1 MFSSFSLPT
10 FFFFFFFPV
19 IRSRTP
25 VAPLVNCVV
34 SQKSWT
40 ANSEF
45 AVSVCGSGDSEACSD
60 DGFSGIL
67 AFSSFFLPR
76 VRWWMFEGL
85 IWHWDASEYVGNQRN
100 TQREVSRRALFT
112 RERTRGKTHPVPF
125 IPPYTSAP
133 KKKTHLKLECVF
145 FFSTKLALTHV

>member
-67 AFSSFFLPR
+67 AFPPFSSRGLGDGCLKVWSDTETRLNTWKSKEHAKGSKQTGFIYEGTDSRENTPR
-76 VRWWMFEGL
+76 
-85 IWHWDASEYVGNQRN
+85 
-100 TQREVSRRALFT
+100 
-112 RERTRGKTHPVPF
+112 PF
-125 IPPYTSAP
+125 YSAVHFGAEEE
-133 KKKTHLKLECVF
+133 KHLKLECVF

>member
-67 AFSSFFLPR
+67 AFPPFSSR
-76 VRWWMFEGL
+76 GL
-85 IWHWDASEYVGNQRN
+85 GDGCLKVWSDTETRLN
-100 TQREVSRRALFT
+100 TWKSKEVSRRALFT

-145 FFSTKLALTHV
+145 FFSTKLTLTHV